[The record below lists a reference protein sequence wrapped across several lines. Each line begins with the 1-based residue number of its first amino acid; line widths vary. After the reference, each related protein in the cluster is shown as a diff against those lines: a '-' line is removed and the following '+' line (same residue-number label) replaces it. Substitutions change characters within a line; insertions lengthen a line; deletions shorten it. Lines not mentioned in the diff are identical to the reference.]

1 MIKTRWREKLFIRS
15 IKIEGFKS
23 KDRVIDLKFSDTP
36 ITILYGDN
44 GCGKTTLLRVLS
56 ALFSQDEEVLKAENI
71 QKVTIELEND
81 DEIKI
86 YEIRRKTVTKVNMN
100 SRGMESAIIEQEKF
114 EWGDFP
120 NEIRTLLFGVNRGV
134 SHNIAVQPIQI
145 ERFFHSPM
153 GVRYIKATSSVIE
166 SLAEDLARFLRREDV
181 RYGSRDRLGVGV
193 KRRAELNKKNSICD
207 ELDMKTIESLITE
220 RYMLAERKKRE
231 RVQNALF
238 STLSKA
244 IYSNEDKNEIEYEPE
259 KFRKQLEN
267 NRAKLLTSIED
278 TGENELQRKLISIL
292 DNEDVDD
299 IISECDKNELL
310 KTLLINMIT
319 EMEKDEEI
327 LESISKI
334 LQIFNEHITNNKKL
348 CVDEKGVRIEFEDS
362 RESHNLASLSSG
374 ERHLLSFL
382 TVCILNAQ
390 TKDIVM
396 IDEPELSLNGKWKRT
411 ILDELQKLLPNTQ
424 IIVATH
430 STTIVDG
437 KFNALSKLV

>member
-1 MIKTRWREKLFIRS
+1 MFIRS

-56 ALFSQDEEVLKAENI
+56 ALFSQDGEVLKAENI
-71 QKVTIELEND
+71 QKVTIELEDNKEVKTY
-81 DEIKI
+81 EIKREQVEVI
-86 YEIRRKTVTKVNMN
+86 DID
-100 SRGMESAIIEQEKF
+100 AIGNEPLIVPGEF
-114 EWGDFP
+114 EWCDFP
-120 NEIRTLLFGVNRGV
+120 YEVRTLLFGVNRGV
-134 SHNIAVQPIQI
+134 SHNIAVQPMQI
-145 ERFFHSPM
+145 ERFFHSPI
-153 GVRYIKATSSVIE
+153 GTRYLKGTSSVIE
-166 SLAEDLARFLRREDV
+166 SLAEDLVKFLRRDEL
-181 RYGSRDRLGVGV
+181 RTRRIDRLRVGTR
-193 KRRAELNKKNSICD
+193 RRAELNKKNSICD
-207 ELDMKTIESLITE
+207 ELDMGTIENLIWE
-220 RYMLAERKKRE
+220 RYELAESKKKE

-244 IYSNEDKNEIEYEPE
+244 IYSNEDENEIEYEPE
-259 KFRKQLEN
+259 KFKKQLEN

-292 DNEDVDD
+292 DNEDVDE
-299 IISECDKNELL
+299 IMNECDKNELL

-334 LQIFNEHITNNKKL
+334 LQIFNEHISNNKKL

>member
-1 MIKTRWREKLFIRS
+1 MFIRS
-15 IKIEGFKS
+15 IKIEGFKD
-23 KDRVIDLKFSDTP
+23 KNRVIDLKFSDTP

-44 GCGKTTLLRVLS
+44 GCGKTTMLRVLS

-71 QKVTIELEND
+71 QKVEIEIEDNNEVKTY
-81 DEIKI
+81 EIKRKIEEIVVEDRVTGIEHSIERVI
-86 YEIRRKTVTKVNMN
+86 YE
-100 SRGMESAIIEQEKF
+100 
-114 EWGDFP
+114 WCDFP
-120 NEIRTLLFGVNRGV
+120 SEVRTLLFGVNRGV

-145 ERFFHSPM
+145 ERFFHSPV
-153 GVRYIKATSSVIE
+153 GTRYLRGTSSVIE
-166 SLAEDLARFLRREDV
+166 KLAEDLVRFLRRDELRIRNRV
-181 RYGSRDRLGVGV
+181 SVGI

-207 ELDMKTIESLITE
+207 ELDMGTIENLIWE
-220 RYMLAERKKRE
+220 RYELAERKKRE

-244 IYSNEDKNEIEYEPE
+244 IYSSEDKNEIEYEPE
-259 KFRKQLEN
+259 KFKKQLQN
-267 NRAKLLTSIED
+267 NREKLLASVED
-278 TGENELQRKLISIL
+278 TGENELQKKLVSIL
-292 DNEDVDD
+292 ANENIDK
-299 IISECDKNELL
+299 IINECDKNELL
-310 KTLLINMIT
+310 KTLLINMIK
-319 EMEKDEEI
+319 ELEQDEEI

-334 LQIFNEHITNNKKL
+334 LEIFNEHISNNKKL
-348 CVDEKGVRIEFEDS
+348 CVDEKGVRIEFDDS
-362 RESHNLASLSSG
+362 SESHNLASLSSG

>member
-1 MIKTRWREKLFIRS
+1 M
-15 IKIEGFKS
+15 
-23 KDRVIDLKFSDTP
+23 
-36 ITILYGDN
+36 
-44 GCGKTTLLRVLS
+44 LRVLS
-56 ALFSQDEEVLKAENI
+56 ALFSEDEEVLKAENI
-71 QKVTIELEND
+71 QKVTIELENNNEVKTY
-81 DEIKI
+81 EIKRKI
-86 YEIRRKTVTKVNMN
+86 EEIVVEARVTGIDH
-100 SRGMESAIIEQEKF
+100 RIERITY

-120 NEIRTLLFGVNRGV
+120 REVRTLLFGVNRGV
-134 SHNIAVQPIQI
+134 SHNIAVQPMQI
-145 ERFFHSPM
+145 ERFFHSPV
-153 GVRYIKATSSVIE
+153 GARYLRGTSSVIE
-166 SLAEDLARFLRREDV
+166 KLAEDLVQFLRRDELRIRNRV
-181 RYGSRDRLGVGV
+181 SVGT
-193 KRRAELNKKNSICD
+193 KRKAELNKKNSICD
-207 ELDMKTIESLITE
+207 ELDMGTIENLIRE
-220 RYMLAERKKRE
+220 RYELAEWKKKE

-244 IYSNEDKNEIEYEPE
+244 IYSSEDKNEIEYEPE
-259 KFRKQLEN
+259 KFKKQLQN
-267 NRAKLLTSIED
+267 NRAKLMASVED
-278 TGENELQRKLISIL
+278 TGENELQKKLVSIL
-292 DNEDVDD
+292 ANEDVDK

-310 KTLLINMIT
+310 KTLLINMIK
-319 EMEKDEEI
+319 ELEQDEEI

-334 LQIFNEHITNNKKL
+334 LEIFNEHISNNKKL
-348 CVDEKGVRIEFEDS
+348 CVDEKGVRIEFDDS
-362 RESHNLASLSSG
+362 SESHNLASLSSG

>member
-1 MIKTRWREKLFIRS
+1 MFIRS

-71 QKVTIELEND
+71 QKVEIELEDNN
-81 DEIKI
+81 EIKV
-86 YEIRRKTVTKVNMN
+86 YEIKRKVEKIFVEDRTKGPEHFV
-100 SRGMESAIIEQEKF
+100 QLEKF

-120 NEIRTLLFGVNRGV
+120 NEVRTLLFGVNRGV

-153 GVRYIKATSSVIE
+153 GARYIKATSGVIE
-166 SLAEDLARFLRREDV
+166 GLAEDLARFLRREDV

-292 DNEDVDD
+292 DNEDVDE
-299 IISECDKNELL
+299 IMSECDKNELL

>member
-1 MIKTRWREKLFIRS
+1 MFIRS
-15 IKIEGFKS
+15 IKIEGFKD
-23 KDRVIDLKFSDTP
+23 KNRVIDLKFSDTP

-56 ALFSQDEEVLKAENI
+56 ALFSRDEEVLKAENI
-71 QKVTIELEND
+71 QSVEIELEDKN
-81 DEIKI
+81 EIKI
-86 YEIRRKTVTKVNMN
+86 YETKRAPV
-100 SRGMESAIIEQEKF
+100 EKINLEMMDLEAMGSEPVF
-114 EWGDFP
+114 VREEYEWVDFP
-120 NEIRTLLFGVNRGV
+120 CEVRTLLFGVNRGV

-145 ERFFHSPM
+145 ERFFHSSI
-153 GVRYIKATSSVIE
+153 GTRYLKGTPRHIE
-166 SLAEDLARFLRREDV
+166 SLAEDLVRFLRRDEL
-181 RYGSRDRLGVGV
+181 RSRHIDRLRVGTR
-193 KRRAELNKKNSICD
+193 RRAELNKKNSICD
-207 ELDMKTIESLITE
+207 ELDMGTIENLIWE
-220 RYMLAERKKRE
+220 RYELAERKKKE

-244 IYSNEDKNEIEYEPE
+244 IYSSEDNYEVEYEPE
-259 KFRKQLEN
+259 RFRKQLEY
-267 NRAKLLTSIED
+267 NRAKLLTAIED

-292 DNEDVDD
+292 DNEDVDE
-299 IISECDKNELL
+299 IINECDKNVLL

-319 EMEKDEEI
+319 ELEKDEEI

-334 LQIFNEHITNNKKL
+334 LLIFNEHIASNKKL
-348 CVDEKGVRIEFEDS
+348 CVDEKGVRIEFVDS
-362 RESHNLASLSSG
+362 EESHNLASLSSG
-374 ERHLLSFL
+374 EKHLLSFL

-437 KFNALSKLV
+437 KFNALAKLI